1 MENMVV
7 NWRHGRKMEFDR
19 RFLCST
25 DCLAVPT
32 IDMVGFSPSRM
43 LNIQPIFPAIVIVQK
58 NEKTLAALRYS
69 VLRRVPS
76 SPAVPGD
83 CISQRPQRLARMIFC
98 AHRTIA
104 IVLAVDF
111 VH

>member
-1 MENMVV
+1 
-7 NWRHGRKMEFDR
+7 MEFDR

-58 NEKTLAALRYS
+58 KEKTLAALRYS
-69 VLRRVPS
+69 VEYTRTLPS
-76 SPAVPGD
+76 EYSIIFPSG
-83 CISQRPQRLARMIFC
+83 ARDLHFS
-98 AHRTIA
+98 T
-104 IVLAVDF
+104 
-111 VH
+111 